1 MNFNLTIL
9 GQMIAFAIFV
19 WFCMKYVW
27 PFIITNMHE
36 REQRIR
42 DGLAASE
49 DAANSL
55 AQAEK
60 DSEIITDKAKKE
72 AAAII
77 DQANKRGGQ
86 IVEEAK
92 IKANEEGDRIIHGAQ
107 AEITQQTSQA
117 RESLRGEVSKLAVLG
132 ASKILEKEVDAKAHS
147 DMLDE
152 LAQQL

>member
-1 MNFNLTIL
+1 
-9 GQMIAFAIFV
+9 MIAFALFV

-27 PFIITNMHE
+27 PFIIENMHE

-49 DAANSL
+49 DAVNAL

-60 DSEIITDKAKKE
+60 DAEVITDKAKKE
-72 AAAII
+72 AASII
-77 DQANKRGGQ
+77 DQANKRGSQ

-92 IKANEEGDRIIHGAQ
+92 IKASEESERIIHGAE
-107 AEITQQTSQA
+107 AEISQQTSQA
-117 RESLRGEVSKLAVLG
+117 RESLRSEVSKLALLG
-132 ASKILEKEVDAKAHS
+132 ASKILEKEIDAKAHRE
-147 DMLDE
+147 MLNQ